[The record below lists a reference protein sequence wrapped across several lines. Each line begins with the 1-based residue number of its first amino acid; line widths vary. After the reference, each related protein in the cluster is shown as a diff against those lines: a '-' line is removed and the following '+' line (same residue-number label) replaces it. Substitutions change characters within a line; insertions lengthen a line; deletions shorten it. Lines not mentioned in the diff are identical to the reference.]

1 MTTRAGLALALVG
14 LVAVLTGCS
23 EAPLRPASQEAG
35 DRQPEL
41 GTCYRLTPDDVDQ
54 PSTDAAPVD
63 CGEEHTAQ
71 TFAIGTLP
79 DDTGAAWDDPGH
91 GRWIFPR
98 CQEAFT
104 KYLGTDESQALR
116 VQLSWAWFRPSEQAW
131 DDGTRW
137 YRCDLVGGPSDA
149 TSYAALP
156 EDARGLFSQQP
167 PDEWLTCARGETVA
181 GSQKV
186 SCSQPHDWRAVT
198 TIKLGGPDD
207 PYPGDREVQVRT
219 RDFCSDSVVAWLNY
233 PLEYEYGFTWFGE
246 AEWQTGNRRSVC
258 WARIDS

>member
-1 MTTRAGLALALVG
+1 MSTRAGLVLALVG
-14 LVAVLTGCS
+14 VLATLTGCS
-23 EAPLRPASQEAG
+23 QAPLRPASEEAG

-41 GTCYRLTPDDVDQ
+41 GTCYRLAPDDVDQ
-54 PSTDAAPVD
+54 PSSDAEPVD
-63 CGEEHTAQ
+63 CSEEHTAQ

-79 DDTGAAWDDPGH
+79 DETGSAWDDPGH
-91 GRWIFPR
+91 GRWVYSR
-98 CQEAFT
+98 CQDAYT
-104 KYLGTDESQALR
+104 KFLGIDESQALR

-131 DDGTRW
+131 ADGTRW
-137 YRCDLVGGPSDA
+137 YRCDLVGGPADA

-156 EDARGLFSQQP
+156 ADAKGLFSAQP

-207 PYPGDREVQVRT
+207 PYPGEREVQVRT

-233 PLEYEYGFTWFGE
+233 PLEYEFGFTWFGE